1 VTSYAQLHEAAQAS
15 LAASTRVVV
24 QVGHCSQAV
33 GATQVAEALQA
44 ELSGYSSV
52 ELVIAGCDGACFAA
66 PQVIVTNPSNSIQ
79 RYSQVSLDDVPAL
92 AATLTHGDAAQSHPF
107 VNGGRGDLD
116 SFFAAQTRLMLT
128 RCGYIDPTSINE
140 YIALGGYRGL
150 NAALSQSPEEVIQTV
165 LDAGLLG
172 RGGAYFPAARKWQA
186 ARAANESPR
195 YLVVNA
201 EEGEPGLF
209 KDRHIMEGDPHL
221 LLEGMLIASYATGAS
236 ETYIYVNAEANLSA
250 HRIEMAIGQAQ
261 DAGLIG
267 DNILG
272 SGFDCQVTVRR
283 GAGGYVCGE
292 ETTLLD
298 TIQGNRREPRLR
310 PPFPAESGLF
320 QRPTVINNVETLSN
334 VPMILDSSV
343 PSVPPELRPVAASRD
358 KVGPVEGQ
366 PESEFPFLP
375 PFLKGGREGF
385 SFLGLDSAKGT
396 KLICLSG
403 SVQRPGLAEV
413 PMGSTLRHV
422 IYDIGGGP
430 PPGTDLGVVAVGGP
444 SSGVLPPTEL
454 DTELRPGM
462 LHPSGVV
469 MGAGGIMVMAEGVPV
484 IDVVRQLAAYNAAES
499 CGKCTPC
506 REGTPRMVQVLDRL
520 ASGSGSTTDLDELRY
535 LAEIVGAAS
544 LCGLGQM
551 SGGPI
556 NSALHFFGE
565 ELGKLAE

>member
-1 VTSYAQLHEAAQAS
+1 MTSYAQLHEAAQAS
-15 LAASTRVVV
+15 LAASTRVIV

-33 GATQVAEALQA
+33 GATQVAEALQV
-44 ELSGYSSV
+44 ELSGHSSV
-52 ELVIAGCDGACFAA
+52 DLVIAGCDGACFAA
-66 PQVIVTNPSNSIQ
+66 PQVIVTTRSNNIQ

-92 AATLTHGDAAQSHPF
+92 AATLTRGDAAQSPPF
-107 VNGGRGDLD
+107 VTGGGGDLD
-116 SFFAAQTRLMLT
+116 SFFAAQTRLLLT

-150 NAALSQSPEEVIQTV
+150 NAALSRSPEEVIQTV

-186 ARAANESPR
+186 ARAANGSPR

-221 LLEGMLIASYATGAS
+221 LLEGMLIAAYATGAS

-250 HRIEMAIGQAQ
+250 QRIETAIEQAQ

-343 PSVPPELRPVAASRD
+343 PSVPPE
-358 KVGPVEGQ
+358 PVEGQ
-366 PESEFPFLP
+366 PESEFPVLP
-375 PFLKGGREGF
+375 PFVKGGGGGF
-385 SFLGLDSAKGT
+385 SDHGLDSAKGT

-413 PMGSTLRHV
+413 LMGSTLRHV

-520 ASGSGSTTDLDELRY
+520 ASGSAANTDLEELRY

-551 SGGPI
+551 AGGPI
-556 NSALHFFGE
+556 NSALHFFGD
-565 ELGKLAE
+565 ELEKLAE

>member
-1 VTSYAQLHEAAQAS
+1 MTSYAQLHEAAQAS
-15 LAASTRVVV
+15 LAASTRVIV

-33 GATQVAEALQA
+33 GATQVAEALQV
-44 ELSGYSSV
+44 ELSGHSSV
-52 ELVIAGCDGACFAA
+52 DLVIAGCDGACFAA
-66 PQVIVTNPSNSIQ
+66 PQVIVTTRSNNIQ

-92 AATLTHGDAAQSHPF
+92 AATLTRGDAAQSPPF
-107 VNGGRGDLD
+107 VTGGGGDLD
-116 SFFAAQTRLMLT
+116 SFFAAQTRLLLT
-128 RCGYIDPTSINE
+128 RCGYIDPTRINE

-150 NAALSQSPEEVIQTV
+150 NTALSRSPEEVIQTV

-186 ARAANESPR
+186 ARAANGSPR

-221 LLEGMLIASYATGAS
+221 LLEGMLIAAYATGAS

-250 HRIEMAIGQAQ
+250 QRIETAIEQAQ

-343 PSVPPELRPVAASRD
+343 PSVPPE
-358 KVGPVEGQ
+358 PVEGQ
-366 PESEFPFLP
+366 PESEFPVLP
-375 PFLKGGREGF
+375 PFVKGGRGGF
-385 SFLGLDSAKGT
+385 SDHGLDSAKGT

-430 PPGTDLGVVAVGGP
+430 PPGTDLGVLAVGGP

-520 ASGSGSTTDLDELRY
+520 ASGSAANTDLEELRY

-551 SGGPI
+551 AGGPI
-556 NSALHFFGE
+556 NSALHFFGD
-565 ELGKLAE
+565 ELEKLAE

>member
-1 VTSYAQLHEAAQAS
+1 VTSYAQLHEAAQES
-15 LAASTRVVV
+15 LAASTRVIV

-44 ELSGYSSV
+44 ELSGHSGV
-52 ELVIAGCDGACFAA
+52 ELIIAGCDGACFAA
-66 PQVIVTNPSNSIQ
+66 PQVIVTTPSNNIQ
-79 RYSQVSLDDVPAL
+79 RYSQVSVGDVAEL
-92 AATLTHGDAAQSHPF
+92 TATLTSGNTPQQTEHPPF
-107 VNGGRGDLD
+107 VKGGRGDLD
-116 SFFAAQTRLMLT
+116 SFFAAQTRLLLT

-150 NAALSQSPEEVIQTV
+150 NAALSRSPEEVIQTV

-186 ARAANESPR
+186 ARAANGSPR

-221 LLEGMLIASYATGAS
+221 LLEGMLIAAYATGAS
-236 ETYIYVNAEANLSA
+236 ETYIYINAEAHLSA
-250 HRIEMAIGQAQ
+250 QRIETAIGQAQ

-334 VPMILDSSV
+334 VPIILSDTTD
-343 PSVPPELRPVAASRD
+343 PPVRPE
-358 KVGPVEGQ
+358 PVEGHAEDAS
-366 PESEFPFLP
+366 PVLP
-375 PFLKGGREGF
+375 PFVQGDRRGF
-385 SFLGLDSAKGT
+385 SDLGLDSAKGT

-403 SVQRPGLAEV
+403 LVQRPGLAEV

-454 DTELRPGM
+454 DMELRPGM

-469 MGAGGIMVMAEGVPV
+469 MGAGGIMVIAEGVPV

-520 ASGSGSTTDLDELRY
+520 ASGSGSTTDLEELRY
-535 LAEIVGAAS
+535 LAEIIGAAS

-556 NSALHFFGE
+556 NSALHFFGD
-565 ELGKLAE
+565 ELARLIS

>member
-1 VTSYAQLHEAAQAS
+1 MTSYAQLHEAAQAS
-15 LAASTRVVV
+15 LAASTRVIV

-33 GATQVAEALQA
+33 GATQVAEALQV
-44 ELSGYSSV
+44 ELSGHSSV
-52 ELVIAGCDGACFAA
+52 DLVIAGCDGACFAA
-66 PQVIVTNPSNSIQ
+66 PQVIVTTRSNNIQ

-92 AATLTHGDAAQSHPF
+92 AATLTRGDAAQSPPF
-107 VNGGRGDLD
+107 VTGGGGDLN
-116 SFFAAQTRLMLT
+116 SFFAAQTRLLLT

-150 NAALSQSPEEVIQTV
+150 NAALSRSPEEVIQTV

-186 ARAANESPR
+186 ARAANGSPR

-221 LLEGMLIASYATGAS
+221 LLEGMLIAAYATGAS

-250 HRIEMAIGQAQ
+250 QRIETAIEQAQ

-343 PSVPPELRPVAASRD
+343 PSVPPE
-358 KVGPVEGQ
+358 PVEGQ
-366 PESEFPFLP
+366 PESVFPVLP
-375 PFLKGGREGF
+375 PFVKGGRGGF
-385 SFLGLDSAKGT
+385 SDHGLDSAKGT

-430 PPGTDLGVVAVGGP
+430 PPGTDLGVLAVGGP

-520 ASGSGSTTDLDELRY
+520 ASGSAANTDLEELRY

-551 SGGPI
+551 AGGPI
-556 NSALHFFGE
+556 NSALHFFGD
-565 ELGKLAE
+565 ELEKLAE

>member
-1 VTSYAQLHEAAQAS
+1 MTSYAQLHEAAQAS
-15 LAASTRVVV
+15 LAASTRVIV

-33 GATQVAEALQA
+33 GATQVAEALQV
-44 ELSGYSSV
+44 ELSGHSSV
-52 ELVIAGCDGACFAA
+52 DLVIAGCDGACFAA
-66 PQVIVTNPSNSIQ
+66 PQVIVTTRSNNIQ

-92 AATLTHGDAAQSHPF
+92 AATLTRGDAAQSPPF
-107 VNGGRGDLD
+107 VTGGGGDLD
-116 SFFAAQTRLMLT
+116 SFFAAQTRLLLT

-150 NAALSQSPEEVIQTV
+150 NAALSRSPEEVIQTV

-186 ARAANESPR
+186 ARAANGSPR

-221 LLEGMLIASYATGAS
+221 LLEGMLIAAYATGAS

-250 HRIEMAIGQAQ
+250 QRIERAIEQAR

-343 PSVPPELRPVAASRD
+343 PSVPPE
-358 KVGPVEGQ
+358 PVEGQ
-366 PESEFPFLP
+366 PESEFPVLP
-375 PFLKGGREGF
+375 PFVKGGRGGF
-385 SFLGLDSAKGT
+385 SDHGLDSAKGT

-430 PPGTDLGVVAVGGP
+430 PPGTNLGVLAVGGP

-520 ASGSGSTTDLDELRY
+520 ASGSAANTDLEELRY

-551 SGGPI
+551 AGGPI
-556 NSALHFFGE
+556 NSALHFFGD
-565 ELGKLAE
+565 ELEKLAE

>member
-1 VTSYAQLHEAAQAS
+1 MTSYAQLHEAAQES
-15 LAASTRVVV
+15 LAASTRVIV

-44 ELSGYSSV
+44 ELSGHFGV
-52 ELVIAGCDGACFAA
+52 ELIIAGCDGACFAA
-66 PQVIVTNPSNSIQ
+66 PQVIVTTPSNNIQ
-79 RYSQVSLDDVPAL
+79 RYSQVSVGDVAEL
-92 AATLTHGDAAQSHPF
+92 TATLTSGNTPQQTEHPPF
-107 VNGGRGDLD
+107 VKGGRGDLD
-116 SFFAAQTRLMLT
+116 SFFTAQTRLLLT

-150 NAALSQSPEEVIQTV
+150 NAALSRSPEEVIQTV

-186 ARAANESPR
+186 ARAANGSPR

-221 LLEGMLIASYATGAS
+221 LLEGMLIAAYATGAS
-236 ETYIYVNAEANLSA
+236 ETYIYINAEAHLSA
-250 HRIEMAIGQAQ
+250 QRIETAIGQAQ

-334 VPMILDSSV
+334 VPIILSDTTD
-343 PSVPPELRPVAASRD
+343 PPVRPE
-358 KVGPVEGQ
+358 PVEGHAEDAS
-366 PESEFPFLP
+366 PVLP
-375 PFLKGGREGF
+375 PFVQGGRRGF
-385 SFLGLDSAKGT
+385 SDLGLDSAKGT

-403 SVQRPGLAEV
+403 LVQRPGLAEV

-454 DTELRPGM
+454 DMELRPGM

-469 MGAGGIMVMAEGVPV
+469 MGAGGIMVIAEGVPV

-520 ASGSGSTTDLDELRY
+520 ASGSGSTTDLEELRY
-535 LAEIVGAAS
+535 LAEIIGAAS

-556 NSALHFFGE
+556 NSALHFFGD
-565 ELGKLAE
+565 ELARLIS

>member
-1 VTSYAQLHEAAQAS
+1 MTSYAQLHEAAQAS
-15 LAASTRVVV
+15 LAASTRVIV

-33 GATQVAEALQA
+33 GATQVAEALQV
-44 ELSGYSSV
+44 ELSGHSSV
-52 ELVIAGCDGACFAA
+52 DLVIAGCDGACFAA
-66 PQVIVTNPSNSIQ
+66 PQVIVTTRSNNIQ

-92 AATLTHGDAAQSHPF
+92 AATLTRVEAAQSPPF
-107 VNGGRGDLD
+107 VTGGGGDLD
-116 SFFAAQTRLMLT
+116 SFFAAQTRLLLT

-150 NAALSQSPEEVIQTV
+150 NAALSESPEEVIQTV

-186 ARAANESPR
+186 ARAANGSPR

-221 LLEGMLIASYATGAS
+221 LLEGMLIAAYATGAS

-250 HRIEMAIGQAQ
+250 QRIETAIEQAQ

-343 PSVPPELRPVAASRD
+343 PSVPPE
-358 KVGPVEGQ
+358 PVEGQ
-366 PESEFPFLP
+366 PESEFPVLP
-375 PFLKGGREGF
+375 PFVKGGGGGF
-385 SFLGLDSAKGT
+385 SDHGLDSAKGT

-430 PPGTDLGVVAVGGP
+430 PPGTDLGVLAVGGP

-520 ASGSGSTTDLDELRY
+520 ASGSAANTDLEELRY

-551 SGGPI
+551 AGGPI
-556 NSALHFFGE
+556 NSALHFFGD
-565 ELGKLAE
+565 ELEKLAE

>member
-1 VTSYAQLHEAAQAS
+1 MTSYAQLHEAAQAS
-15 LAASTRVVV
+15 LAASTRVIV

-33 GATQVAEALQA
+33 GATQVAEALQV
-44 ELSGYSSV
+44 ELSGHSSV
-52 ELVIAGCDGACFAA
+52 DLVIAGCDGACFAA
-66 PQVIVTNPSNSIQ
+66 PQVIVTTRSNNIQ

-92 AATLTHGDAAQSHPF
+92 AATLTRGDAAQSPPF
-107 VNGGRGDLD
+107 VTGGGGDLD
-116 SFFAAQTRLMLT
+116 SFFAAQTRLLLT

-150 NAALSQSPEEVIQTV
+150 NAALSRSPEEVIQTV

-186 ARAANESPR
+186 ARAANGSPR

-221 LLEGMLIASYATGAS
+221 LLEGMLIAAYATGAS
-236 ETYIYVNAEANLSA
+236 ETYIYINAEAHLSA
-250 HRIEMAIGQAQ
+250 QRIETAIGQAQ

-343 PSVPPELRPVAASRD
+343 PSVPPE
-358 KVGPVEGQ
+358 PVEGQ
-366 PESEFPFLP
+366 PESEFPVLP
-375 PFLKGGREGF
+375 PFVKGGRGGF
-385 SFLGLDSAKGT
+385 SDHGLDSAKGT

-430 PPGTDLGVVAVGGP
+430 PPGTDLGVLAVGGP

-520 ASGSGSTTDLDELRY
+520 ASGSGSTTDLEELRY
-535 LAEIVGAAS
+535 LAEIIGAAS

-556 NSALHFFGE
+556 NSALHFFGD
-565 ELGKLAE
+565 ELARLIS

>member
-1 VTSYAQLHEAAQAS
+1 MTSYAQLHEAAQAS
-15 LAASTRVVV
+15 LAASTRVIV

-33 GATQVAEALQA
+33 GATQVAEALQV
-44 ELSGYSSV
+44 ELSGHSSV
-52 ELVIAGCDGACFAA
+52 DLVIAGCDGACFAA
-66 PQVIVTNPSNSIQ
+66 PQVIVTTRSNNIQ

-92 AATLTHGDAAQSHPF
+92 AATLTRGDAAQSPPF
-107 VNGGRGDLD
+107 VTGGGGDLD
-116 SFFAAQTRLMLT
+116 SFFAGQTRLLLT

-150 NAALSQSPEEVIQTV
+150 NAALSRSPEEVIQTV

-186 ARAANESPR
+186 ARAANGSPR

-221 LLEGMLIASYATGAS
+221 LLEGMLIAAYATGAS

-250 HRIEMAIGQAQ
+250 QRIETAIEQAQ

-334 VPMILDSSV
+334 VPMILDTSV
-343 PSVPPELRPVAASRD
+343 PSVSPE
-358 KVGPVEGQ
+358 PVEGQ
-366 PESEFPFLP
+366 PESEFPVLP
-375 PFLKGGREGF
+375 PFVKGGGGGF
-385 SFLGLDSAKGT
+385 SDHGLDSAKGT

-430 PPGTDLGVVAVGGP
+430 PPGTDLGVLAVGGP

-520 ASGSGSTTDLDELRY
+520 ASGSAANTDLEELRY

-551 SGGPI
+551 AGGPI
-556 NSALHFFGE
+556 NSALHFFGD
-565 ELGKLAE
+565 ELEKLAE

>member
-1 VTSYAQLHEAAQAS
+1 MTSYAQLHEAAQAS
-15 LAASTRVVV
+15 LAASTRVIV

-33 GATQVAEALQA
+33 GATQVAEALQV
-44 ELSGYSSV
+44 ELSGHSSV
-52 ELVIAGCDGACFAA
+52 DLVIAGCDGACFAA
-66 PQVIVTNPSNSIQ
+66 PQVIVTTRSNNIQ

-92 AATLTHGDAAQSHPF
+92 AATLTRGDAAQSPPF
-107 VNGGRGDLD
+107 VTGGGGDLD
-116 SFFAAQTRLMLT
+116 SFFAAQTRLLLT

-140 YIALGGYRGL
+140 YIALSGYRGL
-150 NAALSQSPEEVIQTV
+150 NAALSRSPEEVIQTV

-186 ARAANESPR
+186 ARAANGSPR

-221 LLEGMLIASYATGAS
+221 LLEGMLIAAYATGAS

-250 HRIEMAIGQAQ
+250 QRIETAIEQAQ

-343 PSVPPELRPVAASRD
+343 PSVPPE
-358 KVGPVEGQ
+358 PVEGQ
-366 PESEFPFLP
+366 PESEFPVLP
-375 PFLKGGREGF
+375 PFVKGGGGGF
-385 SFLGLDSAKGT
+385 SDHGLDSAKGT

-430 PPGTDLGVVAVGGP
+430 PPGTNLGVLAVGGP

-520 ASGSGSTTDLDELRY
+520 ASGSAANTDLEELRY

-551 SGGPI
+551 AGGPI
-556 NSALHFFGE
+556 NSALHFFGD
-565 ELGKLAE
+565 ELEKLAE

>member
-1 VTSYAQLHEAAQAS
+1 MTSYAQLHEAAQAS
-15 LAASTRVVV
+15 LAASTRVIV

-33 GATQVAEALQA
+33 GATQVAEALQV
-44 ELSGYSSV
+44 ELSGHSSV
-52 ELVIAGCDGACFAA
+52 DLVIAGCDGACFAA
-66 PQVIVTNPSNSIQ
+66 PQVIVTTRSNNIQ

-92 AATLTHGDAAQSHPF
+92 AATLTRGDAAQSPPF
-107 VNGGRGDLD
+107 VTGGGGDLD
-116 SFFAAQTRLMLT
+116 SFFAAQTRLLLT

-150 NAALSQSPEEVIQTV
+150 NAALSRSPEEVIQTV

-186 ARAANESPR
+186 ARAANGSPR

-221 LLEGMLIASYATGAS
+221 LLEGMLIAAYATGAS
-236 ETYIYVNAEANLSA
+236 ETYIYINAEANLSA
-250 HRIEMAIGQAQ
+250 QRIETAIEQAQ

-343 PSVPPELRPVAASRD
+343 PSVPPE
-358 KVGPVEGQ
+358 PVEGQ
-366 PESEFPFLP
+366 PESVFPVLP
-375 PFLKGGREGF
+375 PFVKGGRGGF
-385 SFLGLDSAKGT
+385 SDHGLDSAKGT

-430 PPGTDLGVVAVGGP
+430 PPGTDLGVLAVGGP

-520 ASGSGSTTDLDELRY
+520 ASGSAANTDLEELRY

-551 SGGPI
+551 AGGPI
-556 NSALHFFGE
+556 NSALHFFGD
-565 ELGKLAE
+565 ELEKLAE

>member
-1 VTSYAQLHEAAQAS
+1 MTSYAQLHEAARS
-15 LAASTRVVV
+15 LAVATTRVFV

-33 GATQVAEALQA
+33 GAVQIAEAFQA
-44 ELSGYSSV
+44 ELSGHSGV
-52 ELVIAGCDGACFAA
+52 ELIIAGCDGACFAA
-66 PQVIVTNPSNSIQ
+66 PQVLVSRPSGDMQ
-79 RYSQVSLDDVPAL
+79 RYSRVCLKDVPEL
-92 AATLTHGDAAQSHPF
+92 AATLTSGNTALPAELLPF
-107 VNGGRGDLD
+107 VKGCEGELD
-116 SFFAAQTRLMLT
+116 HFFKYQSRLLLS
-128 RCGYIDPTSINE
+128 RCGYVDPVSINE
-140 YIALGGYRGL
+140 YIASGGYRGL
-150 NAALSQSPEEVIQTV
+150 NIALSQTPEDVIQTV

-186 ARAANESPR
+186 ARAANGSPR

-209 KDRHIMEGDPHL
+209 KDRHMMEGDPHL
-221 LLEGMLIASYATGAS
+221 LLEGMLIAAYAAGAS
-236 ETYIYVNAEANLSA
+236 ETYMYINAEANLSA
-250 HRIEMAIGQAQ
+250 QRIETAIGQAQ
-261 DAGLIG
+261 DACLIG

-272 SGFDCQVTVRR
+272 SGFDCQVIVRR

-334 VPMILDSSV
+334 VPMILDSNT
-343 PSVPPELRPVAASRD
+343 PSVRPESI
-358 KVGPVEGQ
+358 EGQ
-366 PESEFPFLP
+366 AEGASPVLPPLRKEGERGRFSEF
-375 PFLKGGREGF
+375 
-385 SFLGLDSAKGT
+385 GLDSAKGT

-403 SVQRPGLAEV
+403 SVRNPGLAEV
-413 PMGSTLRHV
+413 PMGTTLRHV

-430 PPGTDLGVVAVGGP
+430 PPGIDLGVVAVGGP
-444 SSGVLPPTEL
+444 SSGVIPPTEL
-454 DTELRPGM
+454 DMELLPGM

-469 MGAGGIMVMAEGVPV
+469 MGAGGIMVVDAAVAV

-506 REGTPRMVQVLDRL
+506 REGTPRMVQVLERL
-520 ASGSGSTTDLDELRY
+520 ASGQGSHTDLDELRF

-556 NSALHFFGE
+556 NSALHFYGDTLE
-565 ELGKLAE
+565 KLAE

>member
-1 VTSYAQLHEAAQAS
+1 MTSYAQLHEAAQAS
-15 LAASTRVVV
+15 LAASTRVIV

-33 GATQVAEALQA
+33 GATQVAEALQV
-44 ELSGYSSV
+44 ELSGHSSV
-52 ELVIAGCDGACFAA
+52 DLVIAGCDGACFAA
-66 PQVIVTNPSNSIQ
+66 PQVIVTTRSNNIQ

-92 AATLTHGDAAQSHPF
+92 AATLTRGDAAQSPPF
-107 VNGGRGDLD
+107 VTGGGGDLD
-116 SFFAAQTRLMLT
+116 SFFAAQTRLLLT

-150 NAALSQSPEEVIQTV
+150 NAALSRSPEEVIQTV

-186 ARAANESPR
+186 ARAANGSPR

-221 LLEGMLIASYATGAS
+221 LLEGMLIAAYATGAS

-250 HRIEMAIGQAQ
+250 QRIETAIEQAQ

-343 PSVPPELRPVAASRD
+343 PSVPPE
-358 KVGPVEGQ
+358 PVEGQ
-366 PESEFPFLP
+366 PESEFPVLP
-375 PFLKGGREGF
+375 PLRKGGRGGF
-385 SFLGLDSAKGT
+385 SDHGLDSAKGT

-430 PPGTDLGVVAVGGP
+430 PPGTDLGVLAVGGP

-520 ASGSGSTTDLDELRY
+520 ASGSAANTDLEELRY

-551 SGGPI
+551 AGGPI
-556 NSALHFFGE
+556 NSALHFFGD
-565 ELGKLAE
+565 ELEKLAE

>member
-1 VTSYAQLHEAAQAS
+1 MTSYAQLHEAAQAS
-15 LAASTRVVV
+15 LAASTRVIV

-33 GATQVAEALQA
+33 GATQVAEALQV
-44 ELSGYSSV
+44 ELSGHSSV
-52 ELVIAGCDGACFAA
+52 DLVIAGCDGACFAA
-66 PQVIVTNPSNSIQ
+66 PQVIVTTRSNNIQ

-92 AATLTHGDAAQSHPF
+92 AATLTRGDAAQSPPF
-107 VNGGRGDLD
+107 VTGGGGDLD
-116 SFFAAQTRLMLT
+116 SFFAAQTRLLLT

-150 NAALSQSPEEVIQTV
+150 NAALSRSPEEVIQTV

-186 ARAANESPR
+186 ARAANGSPR

-221 LLEGMLIASYATGAS
+221 LLEGMLIAAYATGAS

-250 HRIEMAIGQAQ
+250 QRIETAIEQAQ

-343 PSVPPELRPVAASRD
+343 PSVPPE
-358 KVGPVEGQ
+358 PVEGQ
-366 PESEFPFLP
+366 PESEFPVLP
-375 PFLKGGREGF
+375 PLRKGGRGGF
-385 SFLGLDSAKGT
+385 SAHGLDSAKGT

-430 PPGTDLGVVAVGGP
+430 PPGTDLGVLAVGGP

-520 ASGSGSTTDLDELRY
+520 ASGSAANTDLEELRY

-551 SGGPI
+551 AGGPI
-556 NSALHFFGE
+556 NSALHFFGD
-565 ELGKLAE
+565 ELEKLAE

>member
-1 VTSYAQLHEAAQAS
+1 MTSYAQLHEAAQAS
-15 LAASTRVVV
+15 LATPTRVVV

-128 RCGYIDPTSINE
+128 RCGYIDPTSINQ

-236 ETYIYVNAEANLSA
+236 ETYIYINAEANLSA

-358 KVGPVEGQ
+358 KVGPVE
-366 PESEFPFLP
+366 P
-375 PFLKGGREGF
+375 R
-385 SFLGLDSAKGT
+385 GLTATFGT
-396 KLICLSG
+396 KSRGDNSG
-403 SVQRPGLAEV
+403 
-413 PMGSTLRHV
+413 HV
-422 IYDIGGGP
+422 
-430 PPGTDLGVVAVGGP
+430 L
-444 SSGVLPPTEL
+444 
-454 DTELRPGM
+454 
-462 LHPSGVV
+462 
-469 MGAGGIMVMAEGVPV
+469 
-484 IDVVRQLAAYNAAES
+484 N
-499 CGKCTPC
+499 K
-506 REGTPRMVQVLDRL
+506 
-520 ASGSGSTTDLDELRY
+520 Y
-535 LAEIVGAAS
+535 LQS
-544 LCGLGQM
+544 DPL
-551 SGGPI
+551 
-556 NSALHFFGE
+556 
-565 ELGKLAE
+565 